1 MKVGPD
7 FGAAMTVTMRKRC
20 GKRISILRLS
30 AGSPRVRSF
39 LRLPPDDRFLCEH
52 ARRLSKCTG
61 FLAAFDMSGNGSK
74 RRNIRDL
81 FLAGS
86 HALLAVFYAVRQIS
100 RFSIVTVKAK
110 GE

>member
-1 MKVGPD
+1 MYRFPCCVRHE
-7 FGAAMTVTMRKRC
+7 RKR
-20 GKRISILRLS
+20 
-30 AGSPRVRSF
+30 
-39 LRLPPDDRFLCEH
+39 
-52 ARRLSKCTG
+52 
-61 FLAAFDMSGNGSK
+61 SK

>member
-1 MKVGPD
+1 M
-7 FGAAMTVTMRKRC
+7 
-20 GKRISILRLS
+20 
-30 AGSPRVRSF
+30 RSF
-39 LRLPPDDRFLCEH
+39 LRLPPDNRFLCEH